1 MIYTFKSI
9 SRGLNTIIMT
19 LQKAIEIL
27 AIYQRWRLGSDDEPP
42 KPKEI
47 TEAID
52 IAIRLMSQLN

>member
-1 MIYTFKSI
+1 
-9 SRGLNTIIMT
+9 MT